1 MIVSQQHLAN
11 LLLQNVCEI
20 RFNRRRIA
28 AGKSAMRRMLCT
40 KSFDLL
46 NSLNGRVA
54 LNYRPPHGGMQI
66 NEAAKNV
73 LVVWDILMQDYRI
86 VSMDSCDLLKTLPA
100 DESFWK
106 YYNESLLPMR
116 ADQKLAFMNS

>member
-20 RFNRRRIA
+20 RFDRRRIA
-28 AGKSAMRRMLCT
+28 PGKPPMRRMLCT

-46 NSLNGRVA
+46 NSVNGRVA

-66 NEAAKNV
+66 NEAVKNV
-73 LVVWDILMQDYRI
+73 CVVWDIIMQDYRI
-86 VSMDSCDLLKTLPA
+86 VSMDTCDLLKTHPA

-106 YYNESLLPMR
+106 YYNESLLPMKPG
-116 ADQKLAFMNS
+116 QKLAFMNS